1 MSENCKEGCDCIEQ
15 KPAEAPE
22 ELLTPKQKES
32 LFKLLDKVRDGVLNN
47 EQFLLAMK
55 LFVEECDKEEEA
67 QS

>member
-1 MSENCKEGCDCIEQ
+1 MSEKNCGTGCDSCKEAC
-15 KPAEAPE
+15 EAPE
-22 ELLTPKQKES
+22 ELLTPKQKEG

-55 LFVEECDKEEEA
+55 LFVEECDKEEEI